1 MRRAILALVVTAV
14 AACQPRD
21 ADAPTAPVDNPAQD
35 VPPAT
40 APGAPA
46 QTSAS
51 PPVDGAGRLGAGCL
65 DFRGFGEAAFGAEA
79 DALRKAWGE
88 ALEGQ
93 PQEPG
98 GCHYLVPAGGPEVFR
113 FGFMIE
119 GGRFVRVDVD
129 TADVTAP
136 GGGRVGMPRTE
147 LLRLYP
153 DAEAQ
158 PHKYVDGGQYL
169 RIRDPQGGAGVL
181 LFETDAQGRV
191 TRWRL
196 GVPPQIDYV
205 EGCS

>member
-40 APGAPA
+40 APRRPT
-46 QTSAS
+46 TSAAA
-51 PPVDGAGRLGAGCL
+51 PRVDEAGLPAAGAI
-65 DFRGFGEAAFGAEA
+65 GFGGFGPAAFGADPE
-79 DALRKAWGE
+79 ALRMAWGKE
-88 ALEGQ
+88 LEGQ

-129 TADVTAP
+129 TADVTAS

-153 DAEAQ
+153 EAEAQ